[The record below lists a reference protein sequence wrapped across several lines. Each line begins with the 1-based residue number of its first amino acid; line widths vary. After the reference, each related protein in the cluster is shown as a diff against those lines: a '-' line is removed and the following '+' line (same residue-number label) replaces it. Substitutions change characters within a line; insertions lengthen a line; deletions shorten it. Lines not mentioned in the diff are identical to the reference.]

1 MRLLKRTAASA
12 ALAAAIGMFPLAA
25 ANAVEFVATQAA
37 GEQSTSSLIGLNV
50 QNNAGEALGDVNYFV
65 IDASGK
71 ITTVVIGVG
80 GFLGV
85 AEKNVG
91 VPFSALTITTNAD
104 GKEIG
109 KLDATKDNLTAA
121 PAYVWT
127 EKSTAQR
134 LKEGAEDLAKKARE
148 GASSLADKAK
158 KAADDMQTPQAPATS
173 P

>member
-1 MRLLKRTAASA
+1 MSSIKPIFRGAV
-12 ALAAAIGMFPLAA
+12 LAAVLSALPFAATAYAID
-25 ANAVEFVATQAA
+25 FVATQSA
-37 GEQSTSSLIGLNV
+37 GERSTSSLIGLKVENA
-50 QNNAGEALGDVNYFV
+50 AGEALGDVNYFV
-65 IDASGK
+65 IDNGGK
-71 ITTVVIGVG
+71 ITTIVVGVG

-91 VPFSALTITTNAD
+91 VPYSALTISTNAD

-109 KLDATKDNLTAA
+109 KLDATKESLTAA

-134 LKEGAEDLAKKARE
+134 LKESAEELAKKARE

-158 KAADDMQTPQAPATS
+158 KAADDMQAPAS
-173 P
+173 NP